1 MKLLQTFGS
10 FKGFKARLVAV
21 IVCLVVAV
29 SVQMVVT
36 YNTVSELRGISD
48 SINLYGKGRFLAA
61 DLRYSANALFDDA
74 LSDKEP
80 ILERI
85 NQLINDINKRFDI
98 LLNGDDTLGIPATTD
113 SRVLER
119 LKRGQEQW
127 KQQTSPFVEKLLEMR
142 NADESRELLREIDSQ
157 VGEFIDRIE
166 ATIDFYSDVSEQ
178 NINDAINLQIA
189 FISVYGAI
197 AILFFLISLPLFSKI
212 NQVVSS
218 LGAGSS
224 EILASTSQ
232 QAASTREQSA
242 AVTQTLSTVEEL
254 LQSANQSAQRA
265 KTVSASADQ
274 ASENGQLGREAVENC
289 ISVMGAV
296 NSQADDIAAK
306 ILDLAEQAQ
315 SVGGIVEAVS
325 DIAEQTNLLA
335 INAGIEAARAGE
347 AGAGFGVVAQ
357 EIKLLADES
366 KRSTVEIRRILES
379 IQEATNSSVLAMEE
393 GNKRIRETVEQANRA
408 GEVIHALAE
417 NISENATA
425 AAQIS
430 AASGQQVNAISQIQQ
445 AMKDV
450 SEASTQMV
458 NATQQN
464 EQVAKSLADLGTRL
478 KAMLNG

>member
-10 FKGFKARLVAV
+10 FKGFKSRLVAV

-36 YNTVSELRGISD
+36 YNTVSELRGVSD
-48 SINLYGKGRFLAA
+48 STNLYGKGRFLAA
-61 DLRYSANALFDDA
+61 ELRYRLNALFDDS
-74 LSDKEP
+74 LTDKAP
-80 ILERI
+80 IVSGIHEI
-85 NQLINDINKRFDI
+85 SAEIESRFKV
-98 LLNGDDTLGIPATTD
+98 LYEGDDALGIPATD
-113 SRVLER
+113 DPRVLAR
-119 LKRGQEQW
+119 LQRGQEQW
-127 KQQTSPFVEKLLEMR
+127 EKQTLPFITQLLELK
-142 NADESRELLREIDSQ
+142 NIDESRELLGEIDSQ
-157 VGEFIDRIE
+157 IGQFIDRIE
-166 ATIDFYSDVSEQ
+166 STVEFYNDITEQ
-178 NINDAINLQIA
+178 KINDTINLQIMFVA
-189 FISVYGAI
+189 VYGVI
-197 AILFFLISLPLFSKI
+197 SILFFLISLPLFSKI

-478 KAMLNG
+478 KVMLNG